1 MVNEALFAIQR
12 PALAKTTRPV
22 QHLHPI
28 VSGLSSTLDPTV
40 NLDLRLRMRDQV
52 PG

>member
-1 MVNEALFAIQR
+1 MVKEAIDFTIQR

-28 VSGLSSTLDPTV
+28 VWPIVHDDPTIH
-40 NLDLRLRMRDQV
+40 LDLRLRMRGQV